1 MKLHFTKFGS
11 GRPLLILHGVFG
23 SSDNWKTIGNAL
35 SAQHEVYLI
44 DQRNHGLSP
53 HSDAFNYQLMTAD
66 LLALMDRE
74 GIDQADLMG
83 HSMGGKTVMNFATLH
98 PDRVVQLVVVDIAP
112 KYYPPHHE
120 NIFAGFHSLVL
131 DEMSTRKEADTK
143 LAQTIKE
150 PVIRQFL
157 LKNLHRELDGTFSW
171 KINFEAIE
179 KNMYQ
184 IGAALRPDQLF
195 EGPTLFLR
203 GANSDYIEH
212 EDERLLKTHFPNAK
226 LVSIAGAGHWIH
238 AEQPEILK
246 RTLENFLTK

>member
-66 LLALMDRE
+66 LLALIDRE

-83 HSMGGKTVMNFATLH
+83 HSMGGKTVMNFATMH

-120 NIFAGFHSLVL
+120 NIFAGFH
-131 DEMSTRKEADTK
+131 
-143 LAQTIKE
+143 
-150 PVIRQFL
+150 
-157 LKNLHRELDGTFSW
+157 
-171 KINFEAIE
+171 
-179 KNMYQ
+179 
-184 IGAALRPDQLF
+184 
-195 EGPTLFLR
+195 
-203 GANSDYIEH
+203 
-212 EDERLLKTHFPNAK
+212 
-226 LVSIAGAGHWIH
+226 
-238 AEQPEILK
+238 
-246 RTLENFLTK
+246 